1 MSAEQ
6 EAEMLE
12 RQEEEF
18 QEAFDWS
25 EEDVFGHGVT
35 CGEEEN
41 VAKRGARMEQATD
54 ETPDT

>member
-1 MSAEQ
+1 MSVEQ

-18 QEAFDWS
+18 QEAFAGS

-35 CGEEEN
+35 RRR
-41 VAKRGARMEQATD
+41 KRGERGTRKDSTTD
-54 ETPDT
+54 

>member
-1 MSAEQ
+1 MSVEQ

-18 QEAFDWS
+18 QEAFDGS

-35 CGEEEN
+35 
-41 VAKRGARMEQATD
+41 
-54 ETPDT
+54 